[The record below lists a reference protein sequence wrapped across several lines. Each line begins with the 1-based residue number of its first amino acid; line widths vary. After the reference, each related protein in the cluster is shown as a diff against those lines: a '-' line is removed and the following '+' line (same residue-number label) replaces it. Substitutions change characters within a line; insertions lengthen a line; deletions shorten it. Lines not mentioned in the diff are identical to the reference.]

1 MATGYV
7 RSLGLRAMR
16 PRVYLE
22 HFDPWLLVA
31 LLAVVVFGMTILYRD
46 QDVLVAQAVRIA
58 AGILVM
64 VLAAQVDPRVYLR
77 WTPVVYFG
85 GLVLL
90 VATLFLGV
98 TVNGSTRWLEAPGGL
113 RFQPSELMKIAI
125 PMMLGWYFHR
135 GRLPPRFGQVAVA
148 LLIIGAPALLIVRQ
162 PDLGTA
168 VLLSAGG
175 LGVIVLAGIR
185 WRWIFVA
192 LGLAAAA
199 APGLWMLMR
208 EYQRDRV
215 RTLFDPEHDPTG
227 AGWNIIQSK
236 TAVGSGGVFGKG
248 LDQGTQS
255 RLDFLPESHT
265 DFIVAVIG
273 EELGLVGVTLLIV
286 LYLAILARGLFIAT
300 QASTPFAR
308 LLVGGLML
316 TFFVY
321 VFVNIA
327 MVCGLFPVVGVP
339 LPLVSF
345 GGTSAVSLLAGFGI
359 VMSVRTHRNW

>member
-1 MATGYV
+1 MATTYV
-7 RSLGLRAMR
+7 RSLGATAPRR
-16 PRVYLE
+16 RVYLE
-22 HFDPWLLVA
+22 HFDPLLLLALLV
-31 LLAVVVFGMTILYRD
+31 VIVFGMVILYRD
-46 QDVLVAQAVRIA
+46 PAVLAGQAMRVGAGIAVLVLVAQVH
-58 AGILVM
+58 
-64 VLAAQVDPRVYLR
+64 PRVYLR
-77 WTPVVYFG
+77 WTPFVYAG
-85 GLVLL
+85 GLLLL

-98 TVNGSTRWLEAPGGL
+98 TVNGSKRWLEVPGVL

-125 PMMLGWYFHR
+125 PLMLGWYFHR
-135 GRLPPRFGQVAVA
+135 CRLPPRFRHVAVG
-148 LLIIGAPALLIVRQ
+148 LLIIAVPALLIVRQ

-168 VLLSAGG
+168 LLLTAGG
-175 LGVIVLAGIR
+175 LGVVVLAGIR
-185 WRWIFVA
+185 WRWIFAA

-199 APGLWMLMR
+199 APGLWMTMR

-215 RTLFDPEHDPTG
+215 RTLFDPEHDPMG

-286 LYLAILARGLFIAT
+286 LYLAVLARGLYIAT
-300 QASTPFAR
+300 QASTTFAR
-308 LLVGGLML
+308 LAVGGLML

-345 GGTSAVSLLAGFGI
+345 GGTSAISLLAGFGI
-359 VMSVRTHRNW
+359 IMSVHTHRNW

>member
-1 MATGYV
+1 MATTYV
-7 RSLGLRAMR
+7 RSLGARTTR
-16 PRVYLE
+16 RRIYFE
-22 HFDPWLLVA
+22 HFDPLL
-31 LLAVVVFGMTILYRD
+31 LLGLLTVILFGMVILYRD
-46 QDVLVAQAVRIA
+46 QDVMIGQALRV
-58 AGILVM
+58 GVGFVM
-64 VLAAQVDPRVYLR
+64 LVLAAQVPPRVYLR
-77 WTPVVYFG
+77 WTPWVYAG
-85 GLVLL
+85 GLALLL
-90 VATLFLGV
+90 VTLFLGV
-98 TVNGSTRWLEAPGGL
+98 TVNGSRRWLELPGGL
-113 RFQPSELMKIAI
+113 RFQPSELMKLAI
-125 PMMLGWYFHR
+125 PLMLGWYFHR
-135 GRLPPRFGQVAVA
+135 RGLPPRFRDVAAGLVFIA
-148 LLIIGAPALLIVRQ
+148 APAALIVRQ

-168 VLLSAGG
+168 VLLTAGG
-175 LGVIVLAGIR
+175 LGMVVLAGIR
-185 WRWIFVA
+185 WRWVVA
-192 LGLAAAA
+192 AVGLAAAA
-199 APGLWMLMR
+199 APGIWMAMR

-215 RTLFDPEHDPTG
+215 RTLFDPEHDPMG

-286 LYLAILARGLFIAT
+286 VYLAVLARGLYIAT
-300 QASTPFAR
+300 QASGTFAR
-308 LLVGGLML
+308 LAVGGLML

-345 GGTSAVSLLAGFGI
+345 GGTSVISLLAGFGI
-359 VMSVRTHRNW
+359 VMSVHTHRNW

>member
-1 MATGYV
+1 MATTYV
-7 RSLGLRAMR
+7 RTLGLKAVR

-22 HFDPWLLVA
+22 HFDPLLLLA
-31 LLAVVVFGMTILYRD
+31 LLGVIVFGMTILYRH
-46 QDVLVAQAVRIA
+46 QDVLLAQTVRIA
-58 AGILVM
+58 VGVLAM

-77 WTPVVYFG
+77 WTLPVYFT
-85 GLVLL
+85 GLALL
-90 VATLFLGV
+90 VVTPLLGV

-135 GRLPPRFGQVAVA
+135 RRMPPSFGSVAF
-148 LLIIGAPALLIVRQ
+148 GLLIVAVPAFLIVQQ

-168 VLLSAGG
+168 VLLAAGG
-175 LGVIVLAGIR
+175 LGVIVLSGIR
-185 WRWIFVA
+185 WRWIFAA

-199 APGLWMLMR
+199 APGLWMMMR

-215 RTLFDPEHDPTG
+215 RTLFDPEQDPMG

-273 EELGLVGVTLLIV
+273 EELGLVGVTLLLV
-286 LYLAILARGLFIAT
+286 LYLAVLARGLYIAT
-300 QASTPFAR
+300 QASTTFAR
-308 LLVGGLML
+308 LMVGGVML

-345 GGTSAVSLLAGFGI
+345 GGTSAISLLVGFGI
-359 VMSVRTHRNW
+359 VMSVHTHRNW